1 MNTKSN
7 LERYAGVNTIA
18 NAVNAA
24 SNRRTAIAME
34 DVSEALREKNDIL
47 TKSEQRV
54 RADAR
59 KAIEVARAQTEAIKQ
74 GNAEKARE
82 LRRQT
87 LIQKEAADREFTAA
101 QKERDIQAR
110 ARDEETLKR
119 EKKGLLFAMYDDHKI
134 MMSDKSL
141 SNLDK
146 YIHLCSSASL
156 IGRNELNQM
165 ITDDLSEKTV
175 VQDMIDKIES
185 ELESARN
192 NFTKQDQQDH
202 DQLLEILE
210 NDEESIIAKLEED
223 IAEQSLKNLQRKTSL
238 EKNLFPINKEIS
250 DYQKKIE
257 IYEGEISKFEKNR
270 NSLLD
275 KKSLIDIFNYFGKS
289 QELLDK
295 HLESKENNSTP
306 SVSEKTLNQMV
317 TFLSDSKDNQTKKIS
332 PVETTVLRK
341 SKNAKS
347 LDAIKAFHRK
357 HQSKADFLKSTTNS
371 LLGVLI
377 TVISWPFRLL
387 GNFGPWILTGLADT
401 SKKGSIGPKTGRW
414 IENPNYGK
422 SREWIFARYKRGW
435 IIYLIIIFLIFLF
448 GG

>member
-7 LERYAGVNTIA
+7 LERYAGVNA
-18 NAVNAA
+18 LASAVNAA
-24 SNRRTAIAME
+24 SNRRTARAME

-47 TKSEQRV
+47 IKSEQRA

-82 LRRQT
+82 LRRQA
-87 LIQKEAADREFTAA
+87 LIQKEAADREFKAA
-101 QKERDIQAR
+101 QKERDLQAR
-110 ARDEETLKR
+110 ARDEENLKR
-119 EKKGLLFAMYDDHKI
+119 EKKGLLFAMYDDHKK

-146 YIHLCSSASL
+146 YIHLCSSVSL
-156 IGRNELNQM
+156 IGRNELSQM

-175 VQDMIDKIES
+175 VQNMIDKIES

-250 DYQKKIE
+250 EYQKKIE

-270 NSLLD
+270 NSLLE

-295 HLESKENNSTP
+295 DLESKENNSTP

-317 TFLSDSKDNQTKKIS
+317 AFLSDSKDNQTKKIS

-347 LDAIKAFHRK
+347 LDAIKAFHKK
-357 HQSKADFLKSTTNS
+357 HQPKADVLKSTTNS
-371 LLGVLI
+371 LLGVL
-377 TVISWPFRLL
+377 SWPFRLI
-387 GNFGPWILTGLADT
+387 GKIVAWMHIGWANPNKRGFY
-401 SKKGSIGPKTGRW
+401 GPKTGRW

-422 SREWIFARYKRGW
+422 SREWILARYKRIW
-435 IIYLIIIFLIFLF
+435 TIFFIIMFLLFLF
-448 GG
+448 SG